1 MYLVTNVSS
10 DLHHKPAF
18 DSYSSQ
24 SQYQSQVHDVMK
36 SPEFKHVVLTFSIHC
51 RALAHKLQ
59 KKSSFLLAFLDLLYF
74 HVLVLVK

>member
-10 DLHHKPAF
+10 DLHHEPAL

-24 SQYQSQVHDVMK
+24 SQHPSQVHDVMK